1 MGRNRHKL
9 AGGSYLTAGRLSRNG
24 EDGLLATASLAHN
37 LHHDFVQIGAG
48 GVQGVDAAH

>member
-1 MGRNRHKL
+1 MVACTTSTVVGV
-9 AGGSYLTAGRLSRNG
+9 NG
-24 EDGLLATASLAHN
+24 EGGLLATASLAHN